1 MATAPVNIR
10 KARAF
15 LQKRNVPSQVI
26 SPRRFAMTAEEL
38 GKTFGE
44 TLKLLAQL
52 MMGGQG
58 LGPAPIAQ
66 KIAEKEN
73 A

>member
-1 MATAPVNIR
+1 MAVAPVDIR

-15 LQKRNVPSQVI
+15 LRKRNIPSRVI
-26 SPRRFAMTAEEL
+26 SPRRFAMTAAEL
-38 GKTFGE
+38 SKTFSE

-66 KIAEKEN
+66 KIAEKEE
-73 A
+73 